1 MPLVRRVLPII
12 LILLFVG
19 NILFAEVYHA
29 PSHDV
34 LSHKRITLGVPWDFY
49 KGRFVSPNEIN
60 DITADAQITPPWVW
74 TEYYPNGLGCGTFRL
89 QMDGLD
95 PNIQYTMFLYDAV
108 GTSFNMYVNGQL
120 LLTVGSPNEDWT
132 KAKGDQ
138 SMQLVD
144 MFCDE
149 NGCLDIVVQ
158 VSNNFHRK
166 GGLWG
171 NAFFGERNV
180 MRQTFIRDLNR
191 RFIFLGMLFFV
202 ILFHLIFYW
211 MHSDD
216 KVSLFLALF
225 SLGIAFRIIVQGF
238 SIIKFFIPEFPY
250 ILCLKMEYT
259 ALFFCPACYAMYVRN
274 LYGSDKFR
282 HKSDVYIFIL
292 NMAIG
297 LLVWCGPGRFINRL
311 VPILQVSFVLSS
323 ISLIGSQFRLSFNKG
338 LSDSGMI
345 MSGATLVIF
354 LFGAHDMAIF
364 SYLPVPFP
372 TIMLLPYSALAFVA
386 AQSFIAAKNRED
398 NMRKIKNMSDN
409 LAATNEIYYKFVPKE
424 FLTLLGKD
432 NITDVQLDDRSTK
445 SLTLMSAD
453 VRNFTVMSEKLS
465 EDEVFEVL
473 NQYLST
479 IGPIIRDYGGF
490 IEKYLGDGII
500 VLFPENGERA
510 VECAVAIQKA
520 VAKLNKEF
528 HLKDGDVFRIGIG
541 IHYGEVV
548 MMTVGEEDRMTGLTI
563 SGAVNTVLR
572 LEALTKKY
580 KEPIIISNT
589 LISNTLIDKQ
599 GAAGKYNLSMLDT
612 IRLDDEDKDEEIYAV
627 NIV

>member
-1 MPLVRRVLPII
+1 MTARRSCLC
-12 LILLFVG
+12 LIFLLLF
-19 NILFAEVYHA
+19 LCMSLHAEVFHIT
-29 PSHDV
+29 SDDT

-49 KGRFVSPNEIN
+49 LGRFISPNEIN
-60 DITADAQITPPWVW
+60 DITADAQITPPWIW
-74 TEYYPNGLGCGTFRL
+74 TRYYPDGLGCGTFRL
-89 QMDGLD
+89 QMDGLNPD
-95 PNIQYTMFLYDAV
+95 VQYTMFLYDAI
-108 GTSFNMYVNGQL
+108 GTSFHLYVNGSL
-120 LLTVGSPNEDWT
+120 LWTVGMPNEDWT

-149 NGCLDIVVQ
+149 NGCLDIVIQ

-171 NAFFGERNV
+171 NIFFGERDV
-180 MRQTFIRDLNR
+180 MQRKFIRDVNR

-216 KVSLFLALF
+216 KVSLYLALF

-238 SIIKFFIPEFPY
+238 SILKFFFPEFPY

-259 ALFFCPACYAMYVRN
+259 ALFLCPASYAMYVRN
-274 LYGSDKFR
+274 LYGAEKFP

-292 NMAIG
+292 NMVIG
-297 LLVWCGPGRFINRL
+297 VMVWCGPGKFINRL

-323 ISLIGSQFRLSFNKG
+323 ITLIGAQFRLSFSKG
-338 LSDSGMI
+338 VSDTGMI
-345 MSGATLVIF
+345 MSAATLVIF
-354 LFGAHDMAIF
+354 LFGAHDMATF

-372 TIMLLPYSALAFVA
+372 TVMLLPYSALAFVA
-386 AQSFIAAKNRED
+386 AQSFITAKNRED
-398 NMRKIKNMSDN
+398 SMKRIKKMSDN
-409 LAATNEIYYKFVPKE
+409 LTETNEIYYKFVPKE

-445 SLTLMSAD
+445 CLTLLSAD
-453 VRNFTVMSEKLS
+453 VRDFTVMSEKLS

-479 IGPIIRDYGGF
+479 IGPIIRDHGGF

-500 VLFPENGERA
+500 VLFPNNGDRA
-510 VECAVAIQKA
+510 VECAIAIQNA
-520 VAKLNKEF
+520 VAKLNDEF
-528 HLKDGDVFRIGIG
+528 HLKDGDTFRIGIG
-541 IHYGEVV
+541 LHYGEVV
-548 MMTVGEEDRMTGLTI
+548 LMTVGEEDRMTGLTI

-572 LEALTKKY
+572 LESLTKKY
-580 KEPIIISNT
+580 KQPIVISQT
-589 LISNTLIDKQ
+589 LVDQHNLMDK
-599 GAAGKYNLSMLDT
+599 YDLSVLDT
-612 IRLDDEDKDEEIYAV
+612 IRLDDEDKDEVIYAV